1 MQAEQE
7 QTRQD
12 QQQAAG
18 GSGDG
23 KTSARG
29 LGGAHSKAQ
38 VISAGITYG
47 LGQIASGL
55 SAYGSA
61 GATHTFRN
69 AAGESREVNSS
80 ERARQAGRGIAA
92 VLAVALPAVGG
103 ILGNIVGDEIGRR
116 IDKARDAA
124 NERTRVA

>member
-29 LGGAHSKAQ
+29 RGGAHSKAQ

-61 GATHTFRN
+61 GATHTFTN
-69 AAGESREVNSS
+69 AAGESRDVNSS
-80 ERARQAGRGIAA
+80 
-92 VLAVALPAVGG
+92 
-103 ILGNIVGDEIGRR
+103 
-116 IDKARDAA
+116 
-124 NERTRVA
+124 